1 MTYHKRSILRYRLSQ
16 WTWLYLEVMVH
27 QKDILS
33 VDLPN
38 EDILP
43 LKKGDSTLDN
53 IGNLFFG
60 STVYYIIL
68 ILLLS
73 IGGGLS
79 FYYRKRFAYRV
90 DMVFKRGKN
99 ANRIASSRL
108 RAAELLMLKNKN
120 LDFYDEVLQ
129 TLWGYASDKLNL
141 PVEHLSRE
149 NLSEQFSKIDI
160 AKEVIDNYISAIDE
174 CEFERYAPG
183 DEKGNMKRTQLLQ

>member
-1 MTYHKRSILRYRLSQ
+1 M
-16 WTWLYLEVMVH
+16 
-27 QKDILS
+27 
-33 VDLPN
+33 
-38 EDILP
+38 
-43 LKKGDSTLDN
+43 KKGDSTLDN

-141 PVEHLSRE
+141 PGRTFVSERIW
-149 NLSEQFSKIDI
+149 SEQFSKIDI
-160 AKEVIDNYISAIDE
+160 AKEVI
-174 CEFERYAPG
+174 G
-183 DEKGNMKRTQLLQ
+183 

>member
-1 MTYHKRSILRYRLSQ
+1 M
-16 WTWLYLEVMVH
+16 
-27 QKDILS
+27 
-33 VDLPN
+33 
-38 EDILP
+38 
-43 LKKGDSTLDN
+43 KKGDSTLDN

-79 FYYRKRFAYRV
+79 FYYRKRFAY
-90 DMVFKRGKN
+90 
-99 ANRIASSRL
+99 RL

-183 DEKGNMKRTQLLQ
+183 DEKGNMKRTLTVAMKAIADMEEAIKKLKSSKKRHSSFCLYSSVCRSSSLRSFLHRLSQM